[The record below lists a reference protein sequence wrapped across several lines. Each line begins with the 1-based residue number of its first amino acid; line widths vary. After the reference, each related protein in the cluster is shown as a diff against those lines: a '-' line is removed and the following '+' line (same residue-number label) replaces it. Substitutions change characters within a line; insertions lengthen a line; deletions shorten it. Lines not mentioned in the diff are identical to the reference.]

1 LSLDDELKRLALQR
15 EQAFELALDDLDL
28 EPPDRLLRQLRAY
41 LADQEDYARIKQFE
55 EKSVHL
61 VQEADGIQEL
71 ACDTVRFASGSM
83 LDFKVRMEKHQTGWR
98 IVQFMFHLR
107 LPTTRMI
114 GMVRIH
120 LNTHRTRDPLI
131 VPRCHIHIGDGK
143 RAHVPFPIMS
153 PRLTLHLLCNQ
164 IEPDI
169 GT

>member
-1 LSLDDELKRLALQR
+1 MSPDDELKLLALQR
-15 EQAFELALDDLDL
+15 EQAFELALEELDL

-41 LADQEDYARIKQFE
+41 LADQEDYARIKQFG
-55 EKSVHL
+55 EKSVYL
-61 VQEADGIQEL
+61 RQESDGIQEL
-71 ACDTVRFASGSM
+71 ACDTVRFASGST
-83 LDFKVRMEKHQTGWR
+83 LGFKVKMEKQQTGWR
-98 IVQFMFHLR
+98 ITQFMFHLR
-107 LPTTRMI
+107 LPTARMI

-120 LNTHRTRDPLI
+120 LNTHRQRDPLI

-153 PRLTLHLLCNQ
+153 PRLTLHLLCNE